1 MNTPSYKKLAIDW
14 LTGKYQRFKLEDE
27 VWFDDFDSNN
37 NRLQTL
43 MNNLY
48 FPFGYT
54 IEGVVQGKT
63 SNNDGIEYSVLYG
76 NYANEEQTT
85 NMGFIMILDNEYNPI
100 QIFKQYSNGEYL
112 GNILSLNVG
121 NDGRFYLVEVDNQ
134 DYMRFVLL
142 NNILAK
148 SPSQEEYQL
157 VQRQTYRFPDQ
168 NYFYEQN
175 FLMYKH
181 PQNAKYLMVQVQSS
195 GLNIITKAIEFTINV
210 GSSNEWKYYSQTKT
224 VSGTTYWLEQ
234 NDLIASWNDSDQLM
248 FKSVYTHSIGKHVYY
263 DAISKSYDS
272 DTLTDQ
278 SFDLGD
284 ILYSYDM
291 LYYTQGIIKNF
302 DVGYMTIYYDDNS
315 AYTAADIYKIDFT
328 NNTKTRIFS
337 EVINVDNCGIR
348 LAKTNEDIF
357 FYYSNYYSE
366 PNEYRNY
373 AGIIVD
379 ETIYKSIMGD
389 TQITA
394 NDTLYLVSVQKQFNL
409 YTMYVQIGNNVFTG
423 KLLYIDKNNN
433 RLFVNFTTMNPY
445 YIVLYDENDKKI
457 FARTLYNKN
466 INGATTTS
474 IVQVPNQ
481 FLNDIT
487 IAKQHLGGRTYYIL
501 TTNDEPFTKNQ
512 YEEVYVNFANTWRM
526 INQNDNNNPII
537 NIAGASRFNQ
547 AISQATAV
555 PGEPDYDG
563 VYEYANSWTYYYR
576 INYSDD
582 TYLDKYFREEDI
594 TIEDLQAPFTRRY
607 FMNLVAPTDKTITS
621 IQILSLD
628 KQTIYQTITDLNL
641 QAGKY
646 YEITQDVYVV

>member
-37 NRLQTL
+37 NRLQHL

-76 NYANEEQTT
+76 NYANEQQTT
-85 NMGFIMILDNEYNPI
+85 NMGFIMILDNEYNPV

-148 SPSQEEYQL
+148 SPSQEDYQL

-210 GSSNEWKYYSQTKT
+210 GASNEWKYYSQTKT

-248 FKSVYTHSIGKHVYY
+248 FKSVYTHSIGEHVYY
-263 DAISKSYDS
+263 DAISKAYDS

-284 ILYSYDM
+284 ILYSY
-291 LYYTQGIIKNF
+291 
-302 DVGYMTIYYDDNS
+302 S
-315 AYTAADIYKIDFT
+315 
-328 NNTKTRIFS
+328 
-337 EVINVDNCGIR
+337 
-348 LAKTNEDIF
+348 
-357 FYYSNYYSE
+357 
-366 PNEYRNY
+366 
-373 AGIIVD
+373 
-379 ETIYKSIMGD
+379 
-389 TQITA
+389 
-394 NDTLYLVSVQKQFNL
+394 
-409 YTMYVQIGNNVFTG
+409 
-423 KLLYIDKNNN
+423 
-433 RLFVNFTTMNPY
+433 
-445 YIVLYDENDKKI
+445 
-457 FARTLYNKN
+457 
-466 INGATTTS
+466 
-474 IVQVPNQ
+474 
-481 FLNDIT
+481 
-487 IAKQHLGGRTYYIL
+487 
-501 TTNDEPFTKNQ
+501 
-512 YEEVYVNFANTWRM
+512 
-526 INQNDNNNPII
+526 
-537 NIAGASRFNQ
+537 
-547 AISQATAV
+547 
-555 PGEPDYDG
+555 
-563 VYEYANSWTYYYR
+563 
-576 INYSDD
+576 
-582 TYLDKYFREEDI
+582 
-594 TIEDLQAPFTRRY
+594 
-607 FMNLVAPTDKTITS
+607 
-621 IQILSLD
+621 
-628 KQTIYQTITDLNL
+628 
-641 QAGKY
+641 
-646 YEITQDVYVV
+646 